1 MTIHAVDKNMSTR
14 NVIIEYRDRPSGSES
29 KLNTV
34 SDGIKV
40 LKTIGRLYKNYKPLA
55 FFSLLAGALTIMSL
69 VLFIPILLTYFK
81 TGLVPQFPTLI
92 VSCCIM
98 IAALESFFTGL
109 MLSTM
114 VEKDRRD
121 FERDF
126 RRLHCQLQ
134 LPGSD
139 CHHRI

>member
-14 NVIIEYRDRPSGSES
+14 NVVIEYRDRPSGSTS

-55 FFSLLAGALTIMSL
+55 FFSLLAGALTVISL
-69 VLFIPILLTYFK
+69 VLFIPILLTYFE
-81 TGLVPQFPTLI
+81 TGLVPKFPTLI

-121 FERDF
+121 FERG
-126 RRLHCQLQ
+126 LQ
-134 LPGSD
+134 SAEWKRKEED
-139 CHHRI
+139 TYQN